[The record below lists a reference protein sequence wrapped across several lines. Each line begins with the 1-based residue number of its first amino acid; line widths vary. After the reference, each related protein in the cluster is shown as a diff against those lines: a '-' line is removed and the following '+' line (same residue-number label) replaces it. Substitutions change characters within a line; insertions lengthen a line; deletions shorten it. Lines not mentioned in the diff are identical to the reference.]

1 MAGIGK
7 YEGVGDFKMN
17 APIQYAPFKMKASGA
32 KYNNSPIEKNF
43 GPAKLRG
50 FNVGGLKG
58 GVQGDPQAKTGV
70 GSGLNMG
77 VAVGS
82 SPAKKWWK
90 KAARIAAGVA
100 TGGLSEVAIAGKKAL
115 DKRKAAKEAEA
126 AAQAETGGI
135 AQGGGG
141 DVGVPPHTH
150 NPGDGS
156 IEAPGGGAGDSMA
169 GDAVAGA
176 FREKSE
182 AKQAMM
188 SQQQANAT
196 PEQRAS
202 AQQAIDMKMGRT
214 GGTGT
219 TV

>member
-17 APIQYAPFKMKASGA
+17 TPIQYAPFKMKASGA

-135 AQGGGG
+135 AQGVEGG
-141 DVGVPPHTH
+141 GVPPH
-150 NPGDGS
+150 GD
-156 IEAPGGGAGDSMA
+156 EAHTDAGGAGDGMA
-169 GDAVAGA
+169 GDAVA
-176 FREKSE
+176 EQSIM
-182 AKQAMM
+182 AKA
-188 SQQQANAT
+188 SKKANWGGNVAEGQGPS
-196 PEQRAS
+196 PEQLEALRNHPKFA
-202 AQQAIDMKMGRT
+202 GRGI
-214 GGTGT
+214 GGTGA
-219 TV
+219 

>member
-17 APIQYAPFKMKASGA
+17 TPIQYAPFKMKAA
-32 KYNNSPIEKNF
+32 DHNNSPIEKNY
-43 GPAKLRG
+43 GSPAHRG
-50 FNVGGLKG
+50 FGTGNLVG
-58 GVQGDPQAKTGV
+58 GVQGKSIENQDEGP
-70 GSGLNMG
+70 GSGLNSG
-77 VAVGS
+77 

-115 DKRKAAKEAEA
+115 DKRRAAKEAEA

-135 AQGGGG
+135 AQGVEG
-141 DVGVPPHTH
+141 DGGVPPHTH

-156 IEAPGGGAGDSMA
+156 IEAPGGGAGDTLA

-182 AKQAMM
+182 AKQTMM
-188 SQQQANAT
+188 AEQQANAT
-196 PEQRAS
+196 PEQRAA
-202 AQQAIDMKMGRT
+202 AQKAIDMKMGRT

>member
-17 APIQYAPFKMKASGA
+17 TPIQYAPFKMKASGA

-135 AQGGGG
+135 AQGVEGGG
-141 DVGVPPHTH
+141 ILDT
-150 NPGDGS
+150 N
-156 IEAPGGGAGDSMA
+156 
-169 GDAVAGA
+169 
-176 FREKSE
+176 
-182 AKQAMM
+182 
-188 SQQQANAT
+188 
-196 PEQRAS
+196 
-202 AQQAIDMKMGRT
+202 RT
-214 GGTGT
+214 KEEE
-219 TV
+219 